1 MSVIAPFVRWAGGKS
16 WFIPYL
22 TDHIKSIKFEHFHEP
37 FLGGAAIFLALD
49 HERSPYLSDINEE
62 LINAYLEIRD
72 NPHKVIEKLISY
84 DNTEEEYYRIRS
96 LNLEGPIEKA
106 ARFIFLNQ
114 TSYNG
119 LYRVNRSGGYNVP
132 YGHRKNWHYDVN
144 RILQV
149 SEKLQNANIKCGDFE
164 CNKYDIK
171 RHDLVFLDPPYTV
184 SHNDNGFI
192 EYNKHLFSLDDQER
206 LCRFIEYI
214 KSKDAYYI
222 LTNAAHPKI
231 KEIFGQEDRP
241 IELMRHSI
249 IGGRNSER
257 KKISEYMFTN
267 IAEGINN
274 GK

>member
-22 TDHIKSIKFEHFHEP
+22 TDLIRSINFQHFHEP

-49 HERSPYLSDINEE
+49 HKQCSYLSDVNEE
-62 LINAYLEIRD
+62 LINTYIEIRD
-72 NPHKVIEKLISY
+72 NPHKVIERILTY
-84 DNTEEEYYRIRS
+84 NNTEEEYYRIRS
-96 LNLEGPIEKA
+96 LNLEEPIEKA

-149 SEKLQNANIKCGDFE
+149 SEKLQKANIQCGDFE
-164 CNKYDIK
+164 CNKYAIK

-214 KSKDAYYI
+214 KSKDAYYV

-231 KEIFGQEDRP
+231 KEIFGKEDQP
-241 IELMRHSI
+241 IELMRHSL

-267 IAEGINN
+267 ITEGINN